1 MSQPLPFRPPHADPA
16 PPSKEHKDHLI
27 EPHGGRLVDLLAPPE
42 RAAELKAASRD
53 WPSWDL
59 TPRQFCD
66 LELVLSGAF
75 SPLQGF
81 MGSADHDAVCES
93 RRLADGTLWPLPI
106 VLDVPAELARKL
118 RPGGSLALRDPEGVM
133 LAALHVEEVWERD
146 RERVAEAVFGTL
158 DRKHPGVAQ
167 LLDREGSLTAG
178 GRVEGLQLPV
188 HYDFRALRLSPA
200 EVRAEFARRGWRRVV
215 AFQTRN
221 PMHRAHCELT
231 LAAAK
236 HAQANLLIHPVVGM
250 TKPGDLD
257 HYTRVRC
264 YQAVLERFPQHTVM
278 LSLLPLA
285 MRMAGPREALLHAI
299 VRKNFGCTHFIV
311 GRDHAGPGKDSQGRP
326 FYGPYDAQQALRAHE
341 AELGVEMVPFQE
353 LVYVE
358 DQDAYLP
365 HDQVP
370 TGSRVLNIS
379 GTELRS
385 RLAQGRELPGWF
397 TYPEVA
403 TELRRTHPA
412 RHRQG
417 FTVFLTG
424 LSGAGKSTIASAL
437 LVKFMEMG
445 GRPVTLLDGDI
456 VRKHLSSELTFSKDH
471 RDINIRRIGFVAA
484 EITKNGG
491 IAICAPIAPYDAVRK
506 EVRQMVEPGG
516 GFVLVHVATPIEVC
530 EDRDRKG
537 LYAKARA
544 GLIPEFTGISDPYEE
559 PLDAEVSI
567 DTTETT
573 PEEAA
578 QEILLYLE
586 REGYVGPSVAAA
598 AS

>member
-1 MSQPLPFRPPHADPA
+1 M
-16 PPSKEHKDHLI
+16 
-27 EPHGGRLVDLLAPPE
+27 EPHGGHLVDPRAAPE

-59 TPRQFCD
+59 LPRQHCD
-66 LELVLSGAF
+66 LELLLTGAF
-75 SPLQGF
+75 SPLAGF
-81 MGSADHDAVCES
+81 LGRTDHDAVCE
-93 RRLADGTLWPLPI
+93 RMRLADGTLWPLPV
-106 VLDVPAELARKL
+106 VLDVRPELGARL
-118 RPGGSLALRDPEGVM
+118 RPGAALALRDAEGVM

-146 RERVAEAVFGTL
+146 HERVAEATFGTA
-158 DRKHPGVAQ
+158 DRSHPGAAD
-167 LLDREGSLTAG
+167 LLDRQGWLTVG
-178 GRVEGLQLPV
+178 GRVEGLQLPA
-188 HYDFRALRLSPA
+188 HYDFRALRLTPA
-200 EVRAEFARRGWRRVV
+200 EVRAEFVLRGWRRVV

-221 PMHRAHCELT
+221 PMHRAHCELA
-231 LAAAK
+231 LSAAK
-236 HAQANLLIHPVVGM
+236 RAQANLLIHPVVGM

-264 YQAVLERFPQHTVM
+264 YQAVIDRFPQHTVM
-278 LSLLPLA
+278 LALLPLA

-311 GRDHAGPGKDSQGRP
+311 GRDHAGPGNDAAGRP
-326 FYGPYDAQQALRAHE
+326 FYGPYDAQQLLRAHE
-341 AELGVEMVPFQE
+341 AELGVEMVPFQN

-358 DQDAYLP
+358 DLDTYLP
-365 HDQVP
+365 EDEVP
-370 TGSRVLNIS
+370 PGVRTLSIS

-385 RLAQGRELPGWF
+385 RLAGGREVPAWF

-403 TELRRTHPA
+403 AELRRTHPP
-412 RHRQG
+412 RQSQG
-417 FTVFLTG
+417 FTVFMTG

-445 GRPVTLLDGDI
+445 GRPVTLLDGDV
-456 VRKHLSSELTFSKDH
+456 VRKHLSSELNFSKAH
-471 RDINIRRIGFVAA
+471 RDINIRRIGFVAS

-516 GFVLVHVATPIEVC
+516 GFVLVHVATPLEVC
-530 EDRDRKG
+530 EQRDRKG

-544 GLIPEFTGISDPYEE
+544 GLVPEFTGISDPYEA
-559 PLDAEVSI
+559 PLDAELAI
-567 DTTETT
+567 DASQAT

-578 QEILLYLE
+578 QEILLHLE
-586 REGYVGPSVAAA
+586 REGYVGPSPRA
-598 AS
+598 